1 MTLDPTV
8 MLDLKTAIAYDFFMS
23 HVDEAMQ
30 DEDQI
35 NALALVAQCGFH
47 LADVFV
53 AAQEK
58 HKQVLEIKFEDET
71 NE

>member
-1 MTLDPTV
+1 MTLDPKV

-23 HVDEAMQ
+23 HMNEAMQ
-30 DEDQI
+30 DDDQI

-47 LADVFV
+47 LADIFV
-53 AAQEK
+53 AAQEQ
-58 HKQVLEIKFEDET
+58 HKQVIEIKSKDET

>member
-23 HVDEAMQ
+23 HVDDAIE
-30 DEDQI
+30 DEDSI
-35 NALALVAQCGFH
+35 KALALVAQCGFH
-47 LADVFV
+47 LADIFV

-58 HKQVLEIKFEDET
+58 HKQVIEIKFKDET
-71 NE
+71 DE